1 MTTAYNRLYEPDVAA
16 LPPTHLYVRC
26 LPRTMEEAALLE
38 SLPLDWFD
46 MPLDYE
52 IAQMGTYYQDPAV
65 NNPLYTWLYT
75 VIPANYTLPTGI
87 QQETLARLLIAP
99 YRSFLTREAYNLV
112 GAPYNDDWSAAY
124 RIGDC
129 TPECENYPDCLLD
142 ANIPCN
148 PQTPQPPGSNPLPT
162 EPPCHPGMPNWP
174 DCLMIPVNEET
185 IAGTPAQ
192 PGSLCQCP
200 LNSNPRKPGGR
211 VQVQDTQIGNTGC
224 MAGVRRVKVRIM
236 ENMFQWQHVYT
247 DDQGCFKSDNSVSG
261 GLFFKT
267 RIWVIFKNDR
277 AAVRGL
283 RNANL
288 LDYSHPVTDL
298 VGQFSHTDH
307 LNNLQIIYGNST
319 NNSSKAKMYWAA
331 AHANNAVHEWHDYA
345 AESGIDP
352 PPNGLKILCTPFI
365 GGRGAAPMFHQI
377 FGIGAGVVN
386 YASFGLA
393 ITSYIAY
400 LFDIEDTGIQTLG
413 ITVNFLTTYF
423 ATFAPDVVLGRFDYN
438 YESDDVKELYYHELA
453 HAVHY
458 RKVTDNYWINH
469 IAYTILNMGYGD
481 GSASGA
487 GKVEVAETWAYEM
500 GYYLADKYYG
510 LNHSNTISTSA
521 SVINSSR
528 HLYRLEDSQYL
539 MPSTSFIPD
548 GLFRDLVDDNSLN
561 PLGVSEN
568 PSVTDNVKDFTHI
581 QLYQALTNEVDNME
595 AFKTELQNNTPTLA
609 GNTQADYDALF
620 SSYGY

>member
-46 MPLDYE
+46 IPLDYE
-52 IAQMGTYYQDPAV
+52 IDQMGTYYQDPSV
-65 NNPLYTWLYT
+65 THEGYTWLYT
-75 VIPANYTLPTGI
+75 VMPADYTLPAGI
-87 QQETLARLLIAP
+87 QQQTLARLLITP
-99 YRSFLTREAYNLV
+99 YRSFLTREAYGIV
-112 GAPYNDDWSAAY
+112 GAPYNDDWSATY

-148 PQTPQPPGSNPLPT
+148 PQTPQPPGSNPVPV
-162 EPPCHPGMPNWP
+162 EPPCHAGMPNWP

-185 IAGTPAQ
+185 SPGITTPPQ
-192 PGSLCQCP
+192 GSLCQCP
-200 LNSNPRKPGGR
+200 LNSHTRKPSGR
-211 VQVQDTQIGNTGC
+211 VQVQDTQIGNSGC

-236 ENMFQWQHVYT
+236 ENLFQWQHVYT

-288 LDYSHPVTDL
+288 IDYSHPVTDL
-298 VGQFSHTDH
+298 VGQFSYTDN
-307 LNNLQIIYGNST
+307 LNNLQIIYGNAT
-319 NNSSKAKMYWAA
+319 DKYSKAKTYWAA

-377 FGIGAGVVN
+377 FGIWAGVVN

-400 LFDIEDTGIQTLG
+400 LFDI
-413 ITVNFLTTYF
+413 
-423 ATFAPDVVLGRFDYN
+423 
-438 YESDDVKELYYHELA
+438 
-453 HAVHY
+453 
-458 RKVTDNYWINH
+458 
-469 IAYTILNMGYGD
+469 
-481 GSASGA
+481 
-487 GKVEVAETWAYEM
+487 
-500 GYYLADKYYG
+500 
-510 LNHSNTISTSA
+510 
-521 SVINSSR
+521 
-528 HLYRLEDSQYL
+528 
-539 MPSTSFIPD
+539 
-548 GLFRDLVDDNSLN
+548 
-561 PLGVSEN
+561 
-568 PSVTDNVKDFTHI
+568 
-581 QLYQALTNEVDNME
+581 
-595 AFKTELQNNTPTLA
+595 
-609 GNTQADYDALF
+609 
-620 SSYGY
+620 